1 MIITKIPALAHI
13 PHPHLLLIE
22 PSIVAAAVFEQLLLR
37 TFISASTAS
46 LTRPGDDVIGLVRLS
61 SAPGVKKQKI

>member
-46 LTRPGDDVIGLVRLS
+46 LTRPGDDDVIGLVRLS
-61 SAPGVKKQKI
+61 SAPGVKK